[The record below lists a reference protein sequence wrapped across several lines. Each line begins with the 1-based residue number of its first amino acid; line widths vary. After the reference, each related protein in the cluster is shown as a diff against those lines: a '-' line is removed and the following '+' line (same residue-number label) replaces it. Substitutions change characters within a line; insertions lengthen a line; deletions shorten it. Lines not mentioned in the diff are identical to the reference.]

1 MTSETPQNVSK
12 IEPSLLIASSWNND
26 EDGIALCR
34 EGGGSSARVNSISQ
48 AKKGESKKRTECAVN
63 IARAILFTS
72 PGSTPVLVL
81 LYVVF
86 KHWQYFWACFQKA
99 MSGILWSLADLDHT
113 LSPFFT
119 LDTKRE
125 SGGEQRS
132 VKINNKSILRKLR
145 LRLLVSKMSLFGRFS
160 SCNFLQILHKTVL
173 NWWISWQSLWSKL
186 KTDIQGKRKI

>member
-1 MTSETPQNVSK
+1 M
-12 IEPSLLIASSWNND
+12 
-26 EDGIALCR
+26 

-48 AKKGESKKRTECAVN
+48 AKKRESKKRTECAVN

-145 LRLLVSKMSLFGRFS
+145 LRLLVSKMSLFGF
-160 SCNFLQILHKTVL
+160 FLLATFFVQIIENCIDVYLESHCDP
-173 NWWISWQSLWSKL
+173 N
-186 KTDIQGKRKI
+186 